1 MSTLLEI
8 RNLKKHYPI
17 KKGLFSKQ
25 VGAVK
30 AVDGINLTVQQGET
44 LAIVGNLAAANPQ
57 PDGQYSD

>member
-17 KKGLFSKQ
+17 KKGLFSKE

-30 AVDGINLTVQQGET
+30 AVDGITLSVQQGET
-44 LAIVGNLAAANPQ
+44 L
-57 PDGQYSD
+57 